1 MTYNIHQL
9 QNGDD
14 GDDGDD
20 VFGVE
25 KIENGRF
32 DRSV

>member
-14 GDDGDD
+14 VDY

-25 KIENGRF
+25 EIENGRF